1 MVLVVGQQT
10 NIVALFPDPGYVAF
24 VAKTQKAKTRKGKEY
39 FVYRV
44 TIPKDKAEQI
54 GVKPDDYLLFRAK
67 RAQWYHMINWDEMGQ
82 TWQMLPEEVRRD
94 VVLSGLPSPGSAS
107 FAGLQPGGQAFGPSS
122 SAPTSAIA
130 PEERTMPLI
139 TVEGR

>member
-1 MVLVVGQQT
+1 MVLVIGQQT
-10 NIVALFPDPGYVAF
+10 NVVALLPDPGYVAF
-24 VAKTQKAKTRKGKEY
+24 VATTQKATTRKGKAY

-44 TIPKDKAEQI
+44 TLPKDKAEQI

-67 RAQWYHMINWDEMGQ
+67 KAQWYHMINWDEMGQ
-82 TWQMLPEEVRRD
+82 TWQMLPEEISRD

-107 FAGLQPGGQAFGPSS
+107 LAGLIPGGHSVGPSS

-130 PEERTMPLI
+130 QEEGTMPLI

>member
-1 MVLVVGQQT
+1 MML
-10 NIVALFPDPGYVAF
+10 LPDPGYAAF
-24 VAKTQKAKTRKGKEY
+24 VAKTQKVKTRKGKDY

-67 RAQWYHMINWDEMGQ
+67 RAQWYHMINWDEMEQ
-82 TWQMLPEEVRRD
+82 TWQMLPDEIRRD

-107 FAGLQPGGQAFGPSS
+107 FAGLLQGGQAFGSFP
-122 SAPTSAIA
+122 SAPTSAIV
-130 PEERTMPLI
+130 PEERAMPQI